1 MSRKKSPVVSPQ
13 PAATSVLR
21 RSTRLISLRSQ
32 GKPAKDLGFNSE
44 PPPPRRIR
52 RELGPE
58 AKKSP
63 GSSLRSKRG
72 FSEEKS
78 PPFCPTKAA
87 ASTPSCSF
95 TLRRSPRFSSGGG
108 RSLYHFHSGNSVLSS
123 CSTTKS
129 VSSQKEKS
137 GGDGGV
143 RSSRSRAR
151 SKTKQ
156 MFRDCDEEER
166 VSVCLSE
173 GKGNGVRSRDTSRA
187 RPRPKTKQMSRD
199 SNEEEDVSDGEEN
212 GVRSK
217 DKDRPCP
224 NTKQICIDC
233 DCYDDEEEVSL
244 GFNEGKRMKLAKEN
258 DDEGK
263 GEEGL
268 KTKNERG
275 WTEELEL
282 ALQGAY
288 LTVKPSPNFWK
299 KVSKMVPGKSAQE
312 CFDRVNADLIT
323 PRQPQPRSRA
333 KMSNLSPIP
342 HFSLSASKLL
352 KPISPTKAKI
362 RQRKGNLSKKAIR
375 HLLEKQ
381 NHMDQGLG
389 FDLFSVLEPGA
400 TSSSFLSTP
409 TEKGKSLPRIVESP
423 RLPCSSK
430 DQTDLV
436 SPPVL
441 KQVKNKALHEKYID
455 HLHVREAKR
464 KAEYN
469 RLVGKENVRPM
480 DNQTNVIAAKDALF
494 FDVQDAVQKLKGLE
508 TENSSSS
515 SEFCYGLGETD
526 EEDESI

>member
-13 PAATSVLR
+13 PATCVLR
-21 RSTRLISLRSQ
+21 RSARLVSLRSE
-32 GKPAKDLGFNSE
+32 GKPTKDLSFGSE
-44 PPPPRRIR
+44 PPPRRIR

-63 GSSLRSKRG
+63 GSLRRSLRVSKRG
-72 FSEEKS
+72 VSDAGKEKS
-78 PPFCPTKAA
+78 PPFSSAKP
-87 ASTPSCSF
+87 ASTPSSGSY
-95 TLRRSPRFSSGGG
+95 TLRRSPRFSSEGGG
-108 RSLYHFHSGNSVLSS
+108 SSLYHLRSGNSVLSS
-123 CSTTKS
+123 CNSTKS
-129 VSSQKEKS
+129 S
-137 GGDGGV
+137 GGDGV
-143 RSSRSRAR
+143 RSSRSRPR

-156 MFRDCDEEER
+156 I
-166 VSVCLSE
+166 L
-173 GKGNGVRSRDTSRA
+173 
-187 RPRPKTKQMSRD
+187 RD
-199 SNEEEDVSDGEEN
+199 SEEEEDVSVRLSEGKAN

-217 DKDRPCP
+217 DISRSRPCP

-233 DCYDDEEEVSL
+233 DCYDEDEEEEVSPCL
-244 GFNEGKRMKLAKEN
+244 NEVKRRKLAKEN
-258 DDEGK
+258 EPPKADEGK
-263 GEEGL
+263 RIDKEEGF

-275 WTEELEL
+275 WTDELEL

-323 PRQPQPRSRA
+323 PRQTQPRSRA
-333 KMSNLSPIP
+333 RMSNLSPIP
-342 HFSLSASKLL
+342 QFSLSASKLL
-352 KPISPTKAKI
+352 KPISPTKTKI

-375 HLLEKQ
+375 HLVEKQ

-400 TSSSFLSTP
+400 TGSFLSTP
-409 TEKGKSLPRIVESP
+409 TEKGKSLPRIIESP
-423 RLPCSSK
+423 MPGSSK
-430 DQTDLV
+430 DQANLV

-464 KAEYN
+464 KAEYR

-480 DNQTNVIAAKDALF
+480 DNQTNVRAAKDALF
-494 FDVQDAVQKLKGLE
+494 FDVQDAMQKLKGLE
-508 TENSSSS
+508 TEDSSSS
-515 SEFCYGLGETD
+515 EEFCYGLGETD

>member
-13 PAATSVLR
+13 PASTSVLR
-21 RSTRLISLRSQ
+21 RSARLVSQRSQ
-32 GKPAKDLGFNSE
+32 GKPAKDPGFVSE
-44 PPPPRRIR
+44 PPPPKRKTR
-52 RELGPE
+52 RELRPE
-58 AKKSP
+58 AEKSP
-63 GSSLRSKRG
+63 GGSLRRSLRVSKRG
-72 FSEEKS
+72 VSDAAGKEKS
-78 PPFCPTKAA
+78 PPFSSAKPP
-87 ASTPSCSF
+87 ASTPSSCSL
-95 TLRRSPRFSSGGG
+95 TLRRSPRFSSGGVG
-108 RSLYHFHSGNSVLSS
+108 GGSLFNLPSGNSVVLSS
-123 CSTTKS
+123 CSKTSTKQ
-129 VSSQKEKS
+129 VSLKK
-137 GGDGGV
+137 DGV
-143 RSSRSRAR
+143 RSSRSRPR

-156 MFRDCDEEER
+156 MSSNDGEEG
-166 VSVCLSE
+166 VSVRLSE
-173 GKGNGVRSRDTSRA
+173 EKGNGVRSSR
-187 RPRPKTKQMSRD
+187 T
-199 SNEEEDVSDGEEN
+199 
-212 GVRSK
+212 
-217 DKDRPCP
+217 RPCP

-233 DCYDDEEEVSL
+233 DCYDHDDEEGVSL
-244 GFNEGKRMKLAKEN
+244 CLGEVKRMKLSNEN
-258 DDEGK
+258 DNEGMRIIDK
-263 GEEGL
+263 EEGL
-268 KTKNERG
+268 KKTKNERGG

-288 LTVKPSPNFWK
+288 LTAKPSPHFWK
-299 KVSKMVPGKSAQE
+299 NVSKLVPGKSAQE

-323 PRQPQPRSRA
+323 PRQTQPRSRA
-333 KMSNLSPIP
+333 KKSDLSPIP
-342 HFSLSASKLL
+342 RFSLSASKLL

-375 HLLEKQ
+375 HLVEKQ

-400 TSSSFLSTP
+400 ASSFLSTP
-409 TEKGKSLPRIVESP
+409 TEKGKSLPRIIESP
-423 RLPCSSK
+423 VMPGSSK
-430 DQTDLV
+430 DQANLV

-469 RLVGKENVRPM
+469 RLVGKENVRPV
-480 DNQTNVIAAKDALF
+480 DNQTNVRAAKDALY